1 MSRGR
6 LSTHLPHLAALMLSM
21 AAAAGSY
28 SVHADRSAGSS
39 ETARG
44 QLFGPAADSGKR
56 RLRTPSHVRQRVH
69 RGPDRTIQRA
79 RTRSGA
85 AKVRLGPA
93 ARAPVVARA
102 VVRRHCAPPRPE
114 DDVDRELRHLI
125 HEKHP
130 ADPDAPPA
138 PAPVPVP
145 PAPPVPAP
153 APAPAPA
160 ASVPVVPAPPAPPAP
175 VAPAPAPVPPGP
187 PPVPPAPGP
196 PAPAPGPPAPGPPAP
211 VPGPPAPVPPAPEPP
226 APAPP
231 APAPPAPVPPAPV
244 PPAPVPVPPAPAPPA
259 ALSPTQAAAQAQPHA
274 VADQGAP

>member
-56 RLRTPSHVRQRVH
+56 RLRTPSHVRKRVH

-79 RTRSGA
+79 RTRSGGVQ
-85 AKVRLGPA
+85 VRLEPA

-102 VVRRHCAPPRPE
+102 VVHRGCAPPRPE
-114 DDVDRELRHLI
+114 DDVDRELRRLI

-130 ADPDAPPA
+130 ADPDVPPA
-138 PAPVPVP
+138 PVP

-153 APAPAPA
+153 P

-175 VAPAPAPVPPGP
+175 AAPAPARVPPGP

-196 PAPAPGPPAPGPPAP
+196 PAPAPEPPASVPPAPA
-211 VPGPPAPVPPAPEPP
+211 PPAPEPP

-231 APAPPAPVPPAPV
+231 APPAPAPPGPVPPAPV
-244 PPAPVPVPPAPAPPA
+244 PPAPAPVPPAPAPPA
-259 ALSPTQAAAQAQPHA
+259 ALSPAQAAAQAQPHA

>member
-1 MSRGR
+1 MNRGR

-28 SVHADRSAGSS
+28 SVHADRSAGSR
-39 ETARG
+39 EQARG
-44 QLFGPAADSGKR
+44 QLGGPAADSDER
-56 RLRTPSHVRQRVH
+56 RLRTPSHVRKRVH

-79 RTRSGA
+79 RTRSGGA
-85 AKVRLGPA
+85 QVRLEPA

-102 VVRRHCAPPRPE
+102 VAHRRCAPSRPE
-114 DDVDRELRHLI
+114 DDVDRELRRLI

-130 ADPDAPPA
+130 ADPDVPPAPVTPAPPAPPVSPPPASVPVPPAPPAPPAPAAPA

-145 PAPPVPAP
+145 PE
-153 APAPAPA
+153 
-160 ASVPVVPAPPAPPAP
+160 
-175 VAPAPAPVPPGP
+175 P

-196 PAPAPGPPAPGPPAP
+196 PEPA
-211 VPGPPAPVPPAPEPP
+211 PGPPAPVPPAPEPP

-231 APAPPAPVPPAPV
+231 APVPPAPV
-244 PPAPVPVPPAPAPPA
+244 PPASAPVPPAPAPPA
-259 ALSPTQAAAQAQPHA
+259 ALSPMQAAAQAQPHA